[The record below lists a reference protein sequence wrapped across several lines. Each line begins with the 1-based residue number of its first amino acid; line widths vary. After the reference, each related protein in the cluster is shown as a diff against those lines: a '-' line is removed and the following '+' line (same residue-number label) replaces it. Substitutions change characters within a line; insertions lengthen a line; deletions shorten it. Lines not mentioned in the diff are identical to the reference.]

1 MTRDM
6 HHAAR
11 STRRRSRGWIAAVGT
26 GLAVVSLSVGVVS
39 HSATTAAAAE
49 RKSSFYY
56 LERGF
61 SALGAGD
68 PVAAEAAYQE
78 ALQLATTD
86 ELRFNALFGLGSA
99 LSAQGRFDDAV
110 TPLQAAVELRPDRAM
125 AWVTL
130 AGVRRDVGD
139 LAGAAGDLERAIA
152 ADPSLHD
159 VILDLGRLYSMLG
172 RHADAELTYSK
183 GLARWP
189 RDQEFMLGLGVA
201 RYNLSKLDRAEAA
214 FRAVLAIDGDHPR
227 AHYGLALALLGRGD
241 RTGAE
246 NELKIL
252 DDLDPSLAERLR
264 SEIARVE

>member
-1 MTRDM
+1 MTRDT
-6 HHAAR
+6 HHATR
-11 STRRRSRGWIAAVGT
+11 STRSRSRGWVAAVGT
-26 GLAVVSLSVGVVS
+26 GLAVLSVSVGVVNQ
-39 HSATTAAAAE
+39 SATPAAAAE
-49 RKSSFYY
+49 RMSCFSY

-61 SALGAGD
+61 GALGAAD
-68 PVAAEAAYQE
+68 PVAAEAAYRE

-86 ELRFNALFGLGSA
+86 ELRFNSLFGLGSA
-99 LSAQGRFDDAV
+99 LAAQGRLDDALS
-110 TPLQAAVELRPDRAM
+110 PLQAAVEVKPDRAM

-130 AGVRRDVGD
+130 AGVRQDLGD
-139 LAGAAGDLERAIA
+139 LAGAASDLERAIV

-159 VILDLGRLYSMLG
+159 VVLDLGRLYSMLG

-189 RDQEFMLGLGVA
+189 RDQELMLGLGVA
-201 RYNLSKLDRAEAA
+201 RYNLSKLDGAEAA
-214 FRAVLAIDGDHPR
+214 FRAVLAVDADHPR
-227 AHYGLALALLGRGD
+227 AHYGLALALLARGD

-264 SEIARVE
+264 SEIDRVK